1 VRSRIVIAVACL
13 VALLAA
19 TIAFRASAGD
29 GANQAGAR
37 TPKPSTSAVP
47 DTLIPT
53 PEGCGTAS
61 EILVPSCGAWL
72 GMWPRTRADGTKTAD
87 LKDNLKSLERRADR
101 KFDIVSRYYGWGE
114 QLPDATD
121 QGWRDAGR
129 IVLIDLR
136 ARNFITNEQVK
147 WADIAAGKHDAYL
160 RGVAENL
167 KAFGAK
173 VFFSFNQEPEA
184 ELEKGIGV
192 AGSADDYAD
201 AYRHIHS
208 LFEQAGATNVIWV
221 WWVMGYLG
229 HVGWY
234 PALYPGDKYV
244 DWVSYDP
251 YDFNR
256 CRDASNETPAQTILP
271 FLNWL
276 VVSATAKG
284 KPVMLSEFGSH
295 GDDRGDWYRG
305 VGELI
310 KKTPRIKAIIPFN
323 SQPAT
328 GTCDFRVTAAP
339 GKWAGFATI
348 ARDPFFNQ
356 ALPKG

>member
-1 VRSRIVIAVACL
+1 MRSRIVIAVACL
-13 VALLAA
+13 VALLAV
-19 TIAFRASAGD
+19 TFAFRASAGD
-29 GANQAGAR
+29 GSNRPGAR
-37 TPKPSTSAVP
+37 SPKPSASIVP
-47 DTLIPT
+47 DTVIPT
-53 PEGCGTAS
+53 PEGCDTAS

-72 GMWPRTRADGTKTAD
+72 GMWPRTRADGTKTPD
-87 LKDNLKSLERRADR
+87 LKDNLASLERRAGR

-121 QGWRDAGR
+121 RGWRDAGR
-129 IVLIDLR
+129 ILLIDLR

-147 WADIAAGKHDAYL
+147 WADIASGKHDAYL
-160 RGVAENL
+160 SGVAADM

-192 AGSADDYAD
+192 AGTAEDYAA
-201 AYRHIHS
+201 AYRHIHT
-208 LFEQAGATNVIWV
+208 LFAQAGATNVIWV

-234 PALYPGDKYV
+234 PALYPGDRYV

-256 CRDASNETPAQTILP
+256 CRDSSFESPHQTIVP

-276 VVSATAKG
+276 NVSATAKG
-284 KPVMLSEFGSH
+284 KPVMLSEFGSN

-328 GTCDFRVTAAP
+328 GKCDFRVTAAP